1 MELVKIII
9 YLKNRSLIK
18 SLLNTIP
25 WESFYREKSDLSN
38 FRIIGL
44 FVYCYNIETETGLN
58 RRTKSD
64 PRDRQTR
71 LIRYSKGSSQYKIWN
86 PTNNKV
92 EEVTFTRI
100 DESDHVIIL
109 KKLEEQEIIL
119 FLFNESENP
128 SFNNKMIEILI
139 PPITFNRDEYESFSI
154 FIYYCLNILALTEVN
169 ESDIN
174 KEFINFK
181 QRFPWTFQNIL

>member
-1 MELVKIII
+1 
-9 YLKNRSLIK
+9 
-18 SLLNTIP
+18 
-25 WESFYREKSDLSN
+25 
-38 FRIIGL
+38 
-44 FVYCYNIETETGLN
+44 
-58 RRTKSD
+58 
-64 PRDRQTR
+64 
-71 LIRYSKGSSQYKIWN
+71 
-86 PTNNKV
+86 
-92 EEVTFTRI
+92 
-100 DESDHVIIL
+100 VIIL